1 MTAADVS
8 VVTETLPGSQVGL
21 TIEVPSDQVDKAY
34 ERVLNR
40 LSQRVRIEGFRPGKA
55 PRPLVEARVGP
66 ATLRDEVVDVLVP
79 PVVTQALRDRQIDAI
94 DRPQVEIQELERG
107 RPARFT
113 ARVSV
118 MPEVR
123 LPELGTLHV
132 ERPRTSVDDDMVEA
146 RLTELRER
154 LAEVE
159 PVDRELRL
167 SDIVVADLKVLVDGV
182 EVPSESRTAS
192 EVEVREGVV
201 VPELLAALPGHRTGE
216 VAAAEV
222 TLPDNHSTPDL
233 RGKQARVEMTIRGVK
248 EKRVPELTD
257 EVAEQLSGGE
267 HKTADALRS
276 AVHEDLVAQVARL
289 DDLAFEERALKAVV
303 EASQVEVPRSLVDRE
318 VERQVGETDRSLQ
331 RRGLRLDRYLEYVGK
346 TDTEY
351 RTELEPDA
359 QDRIRVDLVLEELGK
374 RMAISPSDDDVKEYM
389 ISEAERDAEVKREI
403 NALLGSSVALDY
415 FRHRLTRLRVLDGL
429 VEQLSPADGTG
440 SAAARGENTTSPAK
454 GGVDL

>member
-55 PRPLVEARVGP
+55 PRPLLEARVGP
-66 ATLRDEVVDVLVP
+66 AVLRDEVVDVLVP

-132 ERPRTSVDDDMVEA
+132 ERPRTSVDDEMVEA

-167 SDIVVADLKVLVDGV
+167 GDIVVADLKVLVDGV

-192 EVEVREGVV
+192 EVEVREGLVI
-201 VPELLAALPGHRTGE
+201 PELLTALPGHKTGE
-216 VAAAEV
+216 VAIAEV

-233 RGKQARVEMTIRGVK
+233 RGKQARVEMTIQGVK
-248 EKRVPELTD
+248 EKRVPELTN

-267 HKTADALRS
+267 HMTADALRS

-389 ISEAERDAEVKREI
+389 MSEAERDEEVKREI

-429 VEQLSPADGTG
+429 KEQLSSADGTS
-440 SAAARGENTTSPAK
+440 SAAARGETTTSQQKAE
-454 GGVDL
+454 